1 MSFGYKSLG
10 FGSGGGGKVYSIE
23 FLVVAGG
30 GAGPQPGGGR
40 SAGAGGYRNASIDV
54 ETGEVITVTVGSGA
68 GPRGGAGRYGGG
80 PGGSSHVV
88 GDKILDSYA
97 SSGGGGGGGL
107 SSESSGKQGGSGGG
121 GSPPGTGNLG
131 GYTPVEGYDGSPGAG
146 GGSSQEGS
154 QGGAGTQNDIIEA
167 GTNVTYAAGG
177 SPVGGN
183 VGNGGPNGSG
193 GDGGTVVLRMLTAD
207 YSGVETGSPTKTTD
221 GDYQVL
227 HYTSTGSYTA

>member
-10 FGSGGGGKVYSIE
+10 FGSGGGGKVYSVE

-40 SAGAGGYRNASIDV
+40 TAGAGGYRNASIDV
-54 ETGEVITVTVGSGA
+54 ETGEVITVTVGAGA
-68 GPRGGAGRYGGG
+68 PDRGGPGRFGGG
-80 PGGSSHVV
+80 PGGSSSVV
-88 GDKILDSYA
+88 GDKILASYA

-107 SSESSGKQGGSGGG
+107 SSESVGFPGGSGGG
-121 GSPPGTGNLG
+121 GVPYGEGNSG
-131 GYTPVEGYDGSPGAG
+131 GYTPVEGYDASTTVG

-154 QGGAGTQNDIIEA
+154 QGAAGTQNDIIEA
-167 GTNVTYAAGG
+167 GTDVTYAAGG
-177 SPVGGN
+177 SPIGGN

-193 GDGGTVVLRMLTAD
+193 GDGGTVVLRMLTED